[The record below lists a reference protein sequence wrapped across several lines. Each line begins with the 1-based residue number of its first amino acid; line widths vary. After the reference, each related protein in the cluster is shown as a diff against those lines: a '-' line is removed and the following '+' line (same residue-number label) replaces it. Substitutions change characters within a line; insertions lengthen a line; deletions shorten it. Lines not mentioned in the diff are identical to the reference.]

1 MLSQT
6 TRSMKL
12 KSYLALTTL
21 ATTSSIV
28 VVVTTFIFYLLQN
41 AHINGIEERGLE
53 LARVLAHD
61 PVVIEA
67 VKAKN
72 NHQPFELQQYIE
84 DIRGK
89 TDASFIVVTD
99 QQALRLTH
107 PDTNKIGLHFNGDD
121 IYPSLNQGVD
131 HTNVASGTLGKA
143 IRNFSPITDNGQIIG
158 VVNIGY
164 MYDRSIGI
172 LMEQFGKIGGLVA
185 IVYLLGVTITGTFV
199 FKMKRTFLDYEPEII
214 VHKFREREMILN
226 SIRDGIIAI
235 DNNHCITTMNHSA
248 SKMISMGKLGPH
260 DYINQQLSS
269 FSATLSHLVLSE
281 SDSFHQGHF
290 SIGKHTYRADIYPIK
305 HNKGIRGHVIVF
317 YANLN
322 QDELEREIVYLK
334 NYAELLRS
342 KTHEYSNK
350 LNVLSGML
358 QLGNFDKAVD
368 FIQQETDSYQS
379 IIRSIV
385 TSVNDS
391 AIAGLLMAKFNKASD
406 LGVTFTLD
414 EDTCLSSYEKA
425 VSEKLVTIIG
435 NLIDN
440 ALLAAWQN
448 RNQKPAEIQ
457 LYLSDRN
464 QHIII
469 EVQDTGVGVPD
480 EICDSILEFGV
491 SSKHDDQQNGVGLYL
506 VNQLVDYFHGSIDW
520 ERTEQDTTLFSLYL
534 DKQITTRI

>member
-1 MLSQT
+1 M
-6 TRSMKL
+6 
-12 KSYLALTTL
+12 
-21 ATTSSIV
+21 
-28 VVVTTFIFYLLQN
+28 
-41 AHINGIEERGLE
+41 
-53 LARVLAHD
+53 
-61 PVVIEA
+61 
-67 VKAKN
+67 
-72 NHQPFELQQYIE
+72 
-84 DIRGK
+84 
-89 TDASFIVVTD
+89 
-99 QQALRLTH
+99 
-107 PDTNKIGLHFNGDD
+107 
-121 IYPSLNQGVD
+121 
-131 HTNVASGTLGKA
+131 
-143 IRNFSPITDNGQIIG
+143 
-158 VVNIGY
+158 
-164 MYDRSIGI
+164 
-172 LMEQFGKIGGLVA
+172 
-185 IVYLLGVTITGTFV
+185 
-199 FKMKRTFLDYEPEII
+199 
-214 VHKFREREMILN
+214 
-226 SIRDGIIAI
+226 
-235 DNNHCITTMNHSA
+235 
-248 SKMISMGKLGPH
+248 
-260 DYINQQLSS
+260 
-269 FSATLSHLVLSE
+269 
-281 SDSFHQGHF
+281 
-290 SIGKHTYRADIYPIK
+290 
-305 HNKGIRGHVIVF
+305 IVF

-414 EDTCLSSYEKA
+414 EDTCLSSYEKSA
-425 VSEKLVTIIG
+425 SEKLVTIIG

-469 EVQDTGVGVPD
+469 EVQDSGIGVPD
-480 EICDSILEFGV
+480 EISDSILEFGV
-491 SSKHDDQQNGVGLYL
+491 SSKQDDQQNGVGLYL

-520 ERTEQDTTLFSLYL
+520 ERTEQETTLFSLYL
-534 DKQITTRI
+534 DKQITTRL